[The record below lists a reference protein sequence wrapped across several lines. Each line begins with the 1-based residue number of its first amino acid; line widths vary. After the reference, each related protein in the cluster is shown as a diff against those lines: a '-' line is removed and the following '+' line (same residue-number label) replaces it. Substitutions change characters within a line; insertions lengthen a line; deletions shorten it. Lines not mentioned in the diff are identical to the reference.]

1 MNYKQRNAAVTTV
14 EECVLMRAG
23 LGRQDFFCPEEEP
36 EIPNLKE
43 AVAFF
48 RANMQ
53 FPVTVI
59 GDYDADGIDRKS
71 RRDLRYG
78 NPVPRAQTDA
88 ERSAAPDSETFLRRL
103 RSVGEDH
110 RRD

>member
-53 FPVTVI
+53 LPVTVI
-59 GDYDADGIDRKS
+59 GDYDADGICGTAILYHGLKRMQKEG
-71 RRDLRYG
+71 RYIYDG
-78 NPVPRAQTDA
+78 
-88 ERSAAPDSETFLRRL
+88 
-103 RSVGEDH
+103 GI
-110 RRD
+110 